1 MNRRSRHYPPECAIL
16 IFHKENTIKRFYIL
30 AGANGS
36 GKSTIARVLLPAEGI
51 VYVNPDDIARDL
63 NPGNPV
69 AARIEAG
76 REALRRID
84 ALIGKGESFAIESTL
99 SGSTYV
105 KVIEWARSLAYTV
118 VIAYIFVDSPEVCIA
133 RIAARVR
140 NGGHY
145 IPDDDVRRRYVRS
158 KGNFVKRYAPVADS
172 WSLFYN
178 GESQIVY
185 VARGGKDSSTAVFS
199 KSLYG
204 KFLEGL

>member
-1 MNRRSRHYPPECAIL
+1 MHEFDIL

-84 ALIGKGESFAIESTL
+84 ALIGKGESFAMESTL

-105 KVIEWARSLAYTV
+105 KVIERARSLAYTM
-118 VIAYIFVDSPEVCIA
+118 VIAYIFVDSPEVCIR
-133 RIAARVR
+133 RIEARVR
-140 NGGHY
+140 NGGHFV
-145 IPDDDVRRRYVRS
+145 PPEDVKRRYVRS
-158 KGNFVKRYAPVADS
+158 KENFVKVYSRMADS
-172 WSLFYN
+172 WLLYYN
-178 GESQIVY
+178 GGADITP
-185 VARGGKDSSTAVFS
+185 VAHGNGEVNVIS
-199 KSLYG
+199 KERYEAFMEDICLN
-204 KFLEGL
+204 